1 MGLRRSSGK
10 GSPQIKHRI
19 GQLLPS
25 DLLVRLHET
34 PRAGDGVVVVDP
46 GGGDHSSRAEI
57 EDRERCPGEVTA
69 YDGLVPGESRSGVLK
84 VQVVLVGPEPRN
96 LSERLS
102 LTSHRA
108 TDGESLPLRSLEML
122 DANPR
127 LEQRMEETR
136 RISGREDA
144 RLRGPAL
151 VVDHDAAIDLEPRTL
166 GKLGA
171 WHRPHGDKVG
181 VRRGLSVQPQVDAVA
196 TVNIGEVAA
205 ALGAQHPE
213 QGLGKRL
220 EEPDLASFLPRHGG
234 DLASDE
240 SRADDVEGETV
251 FDPAAQGLG
260 RGQLAQVEDAFETG
274 EAPGVRAR
282 GDAQQ
287 VPADRLAA
295 FQQHPPGGHAEVEHP
310 VAKLE
315 VDLQL
320 AVLLRGSERKASRR
334 HRPREEALRKMRPLV
349 WQILLAADQHDLTLK
364 AGVAKTGRDGVAGRA
379 GANDYCLRSSRRSLR
394 SDQARYPP
402 RSATPNA

>member
-136 RISGREDA
+136 HISGREDA
-144 RLRGPAL
+144 GLRGPAL
-151 VVDHDAAIDLEPRTL
+151 VVDHDAAVDLEPRTL
-166 GKLGA
+166 GELGA
-171 WHRPHGDKVG
+171 WHRPHGDEVG
-181 VRRGLSVQPQVDAVA
+181 VMRGLSVQPQVDAVA
-196 TVNIGEVAA
+196 TVNIGEVPA
-205 ALGAQHPE
+205 ALGAQ
-213 QGLGKRL
+213 
-220 EEPDLASFLPRHGG
+220 
-234 DLASDE
+234 
-240 SRADDVEGETV
+240 
-251 FDPAAQGLG
+251 
-260 RGQLAQVEDAFETG
+260 
-274 EAPGVRAR
+274 
-282 GDAQQ
+282 
-287 VPADRLAA
+287 
-295 FQQHPPGGHAEVEHP
+295 HP

-364 AGVAKTGRDGVAGRA
+364 AGVAKTGRDGVAGWA

-394 SDQARYPP
+394 SDQAR
-402 RSATPNA
+402 